1 MRQPCIV
8 EADKLKRQEQVN
20 AKADDALGFEP
31 HITRPPGPQ
40 TPESF
45 VDKEE
50 MRRLLQDV
58 GGDREDVHH
67 HLWGRRIN
75 FDYINTNDD
84 VYKLIDEIQDVY
96 TSELNARRGKNR
108 AFDETKDLAE
118 TLGLSSPDKIKEN
131 LQRLFST
138 TEVLDAQVHGA
149 RTYVNALFAHLQDLA
164 VKIDAGDAGEEGIK
178 DFMRQFA
185 LAGES
190 VALLRG
196 ASGNIG
202 RALKAHQIKITP
214 TSTIMQDGM
223 EVPQNLAQILDDK
236 TLTYTR
242 KVAKL
247 LATASGPQAI
257 RKIVKPTTYEKGR
270 DIVLEYFINS
280 ILSGPKTHMVNMLS
294 SAANTVYNPLER
306 IIGGLVTLDK
316 GEIMEGCMIARN
328 VMGGLCDLV
337 TITAKGGRLHLDVS
351 PTSPYKAAVD
361 SFISNQPYHL
371 GSSPFDEVRPH
382 SLSAE
387 RLGIDPVGLEN
398 NVTTVLGNL
407 RDENY
412 AEALRGMMVH
422 SLNWMGNVV
431 NLPGRFLTT
440 EDAFFKALNAQAY
453 QRAQHQRLGLRP
465 EGLSPSEMA
474 AKSIE
479 IEREAMAYADT
490 VTFTSPLPKR
500 GISRSISDLTNHH
513 PELKLIVPFIR
524 TPANILKFWHH
535 RTPGLNLL
543 SKEFRGR
550 LFSEDKRIQSQAL
563 GQLSTGWILTALA
576 IDFARQGKVVGDI
589 PKEQKDAA
597 TAKGILSYSFRMG
610 EGEDQRYV
618 QFSRLDPF
626 GMFFGV
632 AADLHSLI
640 STVERGA
647 ANYGGVEKFV
657 DAITGTVV
665 ALAQNLNGRSYLVG
679 LSNFLNALGD
689 PDHKGQRFLNNMIKG
704 FVPNFLQQ
712 LRREEDPLQRNTN
725 IHIFREAE
733 NLINYFKDKTPG
745 LSKDLPPAL
754 DLFGD
759 EIYNARYPGGLL
771 GPIAVSEDKQNPVA
785 DELWR
790 LKMKV
795 HPASPE
801 IQGVHLTPQQH
812 HDYILASSRPS
823 SRPSLKETLAR
834 LIASFGYQ
842 KLPEGSEDVEGMKQN
857 QIRKI
862 IAAYRSVGQALFLKA
877 HPEVQAEIDQRKRLK
892 FLP

>member
-1 MRQPCIV
+1 MQG
-8 EADKLKRQEQVN
+8 D
-20 AKADDALGFEP
+20 LG
-31 HITRPPGPQ
+31 
-40 TPESF
+40 S
-45 VDKEE
+45 
-50 MRRLLQDV
+50 
-58 GGDREDVHH
+58 
-67 HLWGRRIN
+67 
-75 FDYINTNDD
+75 Y
-84 VYKLIDEIQDVY
+84 
-96 TSELNARRGKNR
+96 
-108 AFDETKDLAE
+108 
-118 TLGLSSPDKIKEN
+118 
-131 LQRLFST
+131 
-138 TEVLDAQVHGA
+138 
-149 RTYVNALFAHLQDLA
+149 DLA
-164 VKIDAGDAGEEGIK
+164 VKIDVGDVGEEGIK

-257 RKIVKPTTYEKGR
+257 RKIVKPTAYEKGR

-280 ILSGPKTHMVNMLS
+280 ILSGPKTHMVNIVS

-306 IIGGLVTLDK
+306 IVGGLVTLDK

-328 VMGGLCDLV
+328 VMSGLCDLV

-361 SFISNQPYHL
+361 SFVDDMPYNL
-371 GSSPFDEVRPH
+371 SASPFDEARPNA
-382 SLSAE
+382 LSAKS
-387 RLGIDPVGLEN
+387 LGLET
-398 NVTTVLGNL
+398 NVTQVLGAL
-407 RDENY
+407 KDGEY
-412 AEALRGMMVH
+412 SEALRGMMIH
-422 SLNWMGNVV
+422 SLNWVGNVV
-431 NLPGRFLTT
+431 NLSGRFLTT

-453 QRAQHQRLGLRP
+453 QRAQHQRLQQGGASV
-465 EGLSPSEMA
+465 EEIA
-474 AKSIE
+474 AKSVE
-479 IEREAMAYADT
+479 IEREAMAYANS

-500 GISRSISDLTNHH
+500 GVSRSISDLTNHH

-597 TAKGILSYSFRMG
+597 TVKGILSYSFRMG

-632 AADLHSLI
+632 AADLYSLI
-640 STVERGA
+640 STVEQGA
-647 ANYGGVEKFV
+647 ENYGGVEKFV

-689 PDHKGQRFLNNMIKG
+689 PDHKGQRFLSSMIKG

-733 NLINYFKDKTPG
+733 NLVSYFKDKTPG

-759 EIYNARYPGGLL
+759 EIHNARHPGGLL
-771 GPIAVSEDKQNPVA
+771 GPVAVSEDKGSSTHGHVA

-790 LKMKV
+790 LKMSV
-795 HPASPE
+795 HPPAAE

-812 HDYILASSRPS
+812 HDYIRFSAHPGNG
-823 SRPSLKETLAR
+823 PSLKETLAR
-834 LIASFGYQ
+834 FMSTTGYQ
-842 KLPEGSEDVEGMKQN
+842 NLPEGS
-857 QIRKI
+857 
-862 IAAYRSVGQALFLKA
+862 
-877 HPEVQAEIDQRKRLK
+877 
-892 FLP
+892 